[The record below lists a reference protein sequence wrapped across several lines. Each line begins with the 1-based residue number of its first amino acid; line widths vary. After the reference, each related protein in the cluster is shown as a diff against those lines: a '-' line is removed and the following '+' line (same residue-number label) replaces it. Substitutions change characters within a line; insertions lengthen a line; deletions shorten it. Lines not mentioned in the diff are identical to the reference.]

1 MPKESISKHKEND
14 QNDLDK
20 MKESKGSPNLS
31 SIKSGDKVKNG
42 SDMNS
47 IKTHNE
53 IKERNFQSHHSINRS
68 NSNLGKINESE
79 DEIIKTDSSSD
90 IETKTNEDL
99 VTSNNYKNQVNL
111 KVENEE
117 MKEPIFKSLNDKNGR
132 TSRLSFVH
140 NNQIVPITNSSQF
153 SPIRFFVRR
162 KSSLKANQV
171 YPIQLD
177 PINQKFSIQDNSISS
192 RIWIQ
197 F

>member
-1 MPKESISKHKEND
+1 MPKENIAKHKEND

-20 MKESKGSPNLS
+20 IKESKRSPKTS
-31 SIKSGDKVKNG
+31 GIKSGDQVKNG

-53 IKERNFQSHHSINRS
+53 IKERNFKNRHSISRS
-68 NSNLGKINESE
+68 NSSLGKINESE
-79 DEIIKTDSSSD
+79 DEIIKTDPPSD

-140 NNQIVPITNSSQF
+140 NNQIVPVTNSSQF

-162 KSSLKANQV
+162 KSSLKTNQV
-171 YPIQLD
+171 HPIQLN
-177 PINQKFSIQDNSISS
+177 PINQKFSLQDNSISS
-192 RIWIQ
+192 RI
-197 F
+197 